1 MNDEQLLRYSRQI
14 MLSSIDIDGQQKLL
28 DATVL
33 IVGAGGLGCP
43 AAMYLAA
50 AGVGEL
56 IIADDDEVDLSNLQR
71 QIAHGT
77 KDIGTA
83 KTESLKAS
91 LALLNTDCQ
100 VETVNER
107 LDETT
112 FTQYVQQADVVLDCT
127 DNFDA
132 RFAIN
137 AACVANKKPLVTG
150 AAIRFEGQV
159 MVYHPDV
166 DDSPCYQCLYPDT
179 GEIEET
185 CSANGVIAPL
195 VGIIGSV
202 QALEAIKCLTSV
214 GESLS
219 NRLLILDGLEMRWRE
234 MNTQVDPRCPVCRL
248 STRS

>member
-43 AAMYLAA
+43 AAMYLAS
-50 AGVGEL
+50 AGVGKL

-77 KDIGTA
+77 KDIGSA
-83 KTESLKAS
+83 KTESLKSSVLS
-91 LALLNTDCQ
+91 LNADCQ

-137 AACVANKKPLVTG
+137 AACVDNKKPLVTG

-159 MVYHPDV
+159 MVYHPGV
-166 DDSPCYQCLYPDT
+166 DGSPCYQCLYPDA

-202 QALEAIKCLTSV
+202 QALEAIKCLTGV
-214 GESLS
+214 GEPLS

-234 MNTQVDPRCPVCRL
+234 MKTRIDPVCPVCQRN
-248 STRS
+248 R